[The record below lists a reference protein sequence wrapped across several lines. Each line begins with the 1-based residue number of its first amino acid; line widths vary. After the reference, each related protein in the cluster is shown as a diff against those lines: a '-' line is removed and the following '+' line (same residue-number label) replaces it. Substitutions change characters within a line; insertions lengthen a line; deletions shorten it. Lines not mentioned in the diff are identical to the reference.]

1 MKLYIFSLSDQLQ
14 ENWELFVHIRK
25 LFILKYY
32 RSRNIFIYRV
42 TQVHITLVN
51 NKKKNSY
58 NKWKPK
64 KHLYEEFIHTV
75 STILSIREIWN
86 IGHEHKNL
94 AFWLIFDITSRT
106 ILVYVYSYNLGRD
119 FANVLRILRFTFH
132 LYGSLKNSLLNF

>member
-75 STILSIREIWN
+75 STILSIREI
-86 IGHEHKNL
+86 
-94 AFWLIFDITSRT
+94 
-106 ILVYVYSYNLGRD
+106 
-119 FANVLRILRFTFH
+119 
-132 LYGSLKNSLLNF
+132 